1 MSTNMSTNMFINS
14 VHACNIKDKAYIYL
28 FVIGNKNKVI
38 SWEASIKYSDNIDLL
53 LDKKIYEY
61 GADNAWYININNER
75 HRMIYSLENTCIDC
89 YYSQSALIAIRNN
102 VQYRCIVPYIDMNV
116 VIALTPLKMWY
127 NPIDD
132 NVVCMYDKQ
141 IILLYKTTL
150 DFNINRDIITLFK
163 WHTKVYEEAFYT
175 LMNKVVY
182 INSAL

>member
-1 MSTNMSTNMFINS
+1 MSTNMFINS
-14 VHACNIKDKAYIYL
+14 IHACIIKDKAYIYL
-28 FVIGNKNKVI
+28 IVIGNKNKVI

-75 HRMIYSLENTCIDC
+75 HRMIYSL
-89 YYSQSALIAIRNN
+89 IAIRNN
-102 VQYRCIVPYIDMNV
+102 IQYRCIVPYIDMNV

-163 WHTKVYEEAFYT
+163 WHTKVYEETFYT

-182 INSAL
+182 IG